1 MKKTIAIV
9 LMAIATSVF
18 GSQQTQADEARARR
32 IAEVQRD
39 RARRIA
45 EVQRDRVRHIAE
57 LQRAR
62 AERIKR
68 EIERAGR
75 PERFEIS
82 KIYYQASAEANE
94 RNIKAIMDLKK
105 RILDGNIFKTPYYNC
120 KQTPYNCPQT
130 PTKVKQKKPR
140 NSLRSY
146 DTRRENNRFETS
158 SPAHRRK

>member
-1 MKKTIAIV
+1 MNDMKKTIAIV
-9 LMAIATSVF
+9 LMVIATSVF
-18 GSQQTQADEARARR
+18 GSQQTQAAEARARH
-32 IAEVQRD
+32 IAEV
-39 RARRIA
+39 
-45 EVQRDRVRHIAE
+45 
-57 LQRAR
+57 QRAR

-68 EIERAGR
+68 EIDRAGSVERAGR

-120 KQTPYNCPQT
+120 PQT
-130 PTKVKQKKPR
+130 PTEVKQKKPR

-158 SPAHRRK
+158 SPARRRK

>member
-18 GSQQTQADEARARR
+18 GSQQTQEAEARARH
-32 IAEVQRD
+32 IVEV
-39 RARRIA
+39 
-45 EVQRDRVRHIAE
+45 
-57 LQRAR
+57 QRAR

-68 EIERAGR
+68 EIERAGSVERVGR

-105 RILDGNIFKTPYYNC
+105 RILDRNIFKTPYYNC
-120 KQTPYNCPQT
+120 PQTPAEVKQTPAE
-130 PTKVKQKKPR
+130 VKQNKPR

-158 SPAHRRK
+158 SPARRRK

>member
-18 GSQQTQADEARARR
+18 GSQQTQEAEARARH
-32 IAEVQRD
+32 IAEV
-39 RARRIA
+39 
-45 EVQRDRVRHIAE
+45 
-57 LQRAR
+57 QRAR

-68 EIERAGR
+68 EIDRAGSVERAGR

-105 RILDGNIFKTPYYNC
+105 RILDRNIFKTPYYNC
-120 KQTPYNCPQT
+120 PQT
-130 PTKVKQKKPR
+130 PAEVNQKTTAEVKQNKPR

-158 SPAHRRK
+158 SPARRRK

>member
-1 MKKTIAIV
+1 MKRLIAIV
-9 LMAIATSVF
+9 LIAIATSVF
-18 GSQQTQADEARARR
+18 GSQQTQVAEARARH
-32 IAEVQRD
+32 IAEV
-39 RARRIA
+39 
-45 EVQRDRVRHIAE
+45 
-57 LQRAR
+57 QRAR

-68 EIERAGR
+68 EIERAGSVERAGR

-105 RILDGNIFKTPYYNC
+105 RILDRNIFKTPYYNC
-120 KQTPYNCPQT
+120 PQTPYNCPQT
-130 PTKVKQKKPR
+130 TTEVKQKKPR

-158 SPAHRRK
+158 SPARRRK

>member
-18 GSQQTQADEARARR
+18 GSQRTQEAEARARH
-32 IAEVQRD
+32 IAEV
-39 RARRIA
+39 
-45 EVQRDRVRHIAE
+45 
-57 LQRAR
+57 QRAR

-68 EIERAGR
+68 EIDRAGSVERAGR

-105 RILDGNIFKTPYYNC
+105 RILDRNIFKTPYYNC
-120 KQTPYNCPQT
+120 PQT
-130 PTKVKQKKPR
+130 PAEVNQKTTAEVKQNKPR

-158 SPAHRRK
+158 SPARRRK

>member
-1 MKKTIAIV
+1 MKRLIAIV
-9 LMAIATSVF
+9 LIAIATSVF
-18 GSQQTQADEARARR
+18 GSQQTQVAEARARH
-32 IAEVQRD
+32 IAEV
-39 RARRIA
+39 
-45 EVQRDRVRHIAE
+45 
-57 LQRAR
+57 QRAR

-68 EIERAGR
+68 EIERAGSVERAGR

-105 RILDGNIFKTPYYNC
+105 RILDRNIFKTPYYNC
-120 KQTPYNCPQT
+120 PQTPYYNCPQT
-130 PTKVKQKKPR
+130 PTEVKQKKPR

-158 SPAHRRK
+158 SPARRRK

>member
-18 GSQQTQADEARARR
+18 GSQQTQEAEARARH
-32 IAEVQRD
+32 IVEV
-39 RARRIA
+39 
-45 EVQRDRVRHIAE
+45 
-57 LQRAR
+57 QRAR

-68 EIERAGR
+68 EIDRAGSVERAGR

-105 RILDGNIFKTPYYNC
+105 RILERNIFKTPYYNC
-120 KQTPYNCPQT
+120 PQT
-130 PTKVKQKKPR
+130 PTEVKQTPTEVNQKKPR

-146 DTRRENNRFETS
+146 DTRRENNRFERS
-158 SPAHRRK
+158 APARRRK

>member
-18 GSQQTQADEARARR
+18 GSQQTQEAEARARH
-32 IAEVQRD
+32 IAEV
-39 RARRIA
+39 
-45 EVQRDRVRHIAE
+45 
-57 LQRAR
+57 QRAR

-68 EIERAGR
+68 EIDRAGSVERAERAGR

-105 RILDGNIFKTPYYNC
+105 RILDRNIFKTPYYNC
-120 KQTPYNCPQT
+120 PQT
-130 PTKVKQKKPR
+130 PAEVNQKTTAEVKQNKPR

-158 SPAHRRK
+158 SPAGRRKGFFS

>member
-18 GSQQTQADEARARR
+18 GSQQTQEAEARARH
-32 IAEVQRD
+32 IVEV
-39 RARRIA
+39 
-45 EVQRDRVRHIAE
+45 
-57 LQRAR
+57 QRAR

-68 EIERAGR
+68 EIERAGSVERVGR

-105 RILDGNIFKTPYYNC
+105 RILDRNIFKTPYYNC
-120 KQTPYNCPQT
+120 PQTLAEVKQTPAEVN
-130 PTKVKQKKPR
+130 QKKPR

-146 DTRRENNRFETS
+146 DTRRENNRFERS
-158 SPAHRRK
+158 APARRRK